1 MRADVLHSIQGDLR
15 PKVRNTIL
23 DDHVDFCRK
32 GLSAALVNVAQCK
45 RGRPRRY
52 STSESKAAADVE
64 RRWARRQNAAPVQR
78 DTVHANSHSLVFP
91 LLPLPPRGGAGWV
104 NVFSDFYNPANPT
117 DIPEPDKTDIS
128 QFLPRIDPQPLQ
140 DIEEHVMAD
149 IETFTEA
156 IDTASSPN
164 HGSPGAGQAVAFDT
178 ASEISPQTENSEPD
192 PVGHLAQELAE
203 QLVKFQGCCNDC
215 HIAAQRNH
223 MEDPNEQI
231 SLAMYLEFT
240 PELGPDVLSKEA
252 IAHQKDD
259 LAGKMSPEYRRQ
271 AFCGLDS
278 RAEIPHICLDEDE
291 RVSNDAGV
299 TFDVDSVVA
308 FPSNLAVAKRGIHW
322 SPTRMAVSDLQSD
335 LHL

>member
-1 MRADVLHSIQGDLR
+1 
-15 PKVRNTIL
+15 
-23 DDHVDFCRK
+23 
-32 GLSAALVNVAQCK
+32 
-45 RGRPRRY
+45 
-52 STSESKAAADVE
+52 
-64 RRWARRQNAAPVQR
+64 
-78 DTVHANSHSLVFP
+78 
-91 LLPLPPRGGAGWV
+91 
-104 NVFSDFYNPANPT
+104 
-117 DIPEPDKTDIS
+117 
-128 QFLPRIDPQPLQ
+128 
-140 DIEEHVMAD
+140 MAD

-156 IDTASSPN
+156 IDTVSSPN

-259 LAGKMSPEYRRQ
+259 LAGKMSPGYRRQ
-271 AFCGLDS
+271 TFCGLDS